1 MTSPQQ
7 RQPDA
12 RARARH
18 ELPTH
23 LQVEDRLIAGLTV
36 RQTLLLSAGLSV
48 SYSLWRHLAGL
59 QLNIQSALSPAH
71 MAGLTALL
79 ALAVRLA
86 LAALPAGAFALV
98 ALARPADR
106 PLEEWIV
113 ILLRYLALPKT
124 FIWRSAGSNWRDA
137 SPSVVARPTA
147 AQRELTSYASSR
159 GDPDDDDDD
168 DGDEEPDDDA
178 QGDDVSLSSE
188 SGRGDLRGGLRR

>member
-12 RARARH
+12 LASARH

-59 QLNIQSALSPAH
+59 QLSIQAALAPAH
-71 MAGLTALL
+71 VAGLTALL
-79 ALAVRLA
+79 ALAARLA

-106 PLEEWIV
+106 PLEEWVV
-113 ILLRYLALPKT
+113 ITLRYLTLPKT
-124 FIWRSAGSNWRDA
+124 LVWRSAGSVRHDA
-137 SPSVVARPTA
+137 PSAPAPRLASVQRGLARN
-147 AQRELTSYASSR
+147 ASGR
-159 GDPDDDDDD
+159 NGPDDDD
-168 DGDEEPDDDA
+168 DEEPDDDA
-178 QGDDVSLSSE
+178 TEDDGLLPRV
-188 SGRGDLRGGLRR
+188 RGRGGLHR

>member
-1 MTSPQQ
+1 MTISPQ

-12 RARARH
+12 LASARH

-59 QLNIQSALSPAH
+59 QLSIQTALAPAH
-71 MAGLTALL
+71 MTGLIALV

-106 PLEEWIV
+106 PLEEWGV
-113 ILLRYLALPKT
+113 ITLRYLTLPKT
-124 FIWRSAGSNWRDA
+124 LIWRSAGFTWRDA
-137 SPSVVARPTA
+137 SPTPALRLAST
-147 AQRELTSYASSR
+147 QRELTRQTS
-159 GDPDDDDDD
+159 GIDGPDDDDDD
-168 DGDEEPDDDA
+168 DEEPDDDVPED
-178 QGDDVSLSSE
+178 GGLLPRV
-188 SGRGDLRGGLRR
+188 RGRGGLLR